1 LDLQAFT
8 TRSTFTILSRSR
20 NPKARSIVRLNA
32 RPKNGSK
39 NGVNW
44 FRAALY
50 ARAEANQGRLLFLQR
65 KQGQT
70 LGAHCASLFAIE
82 VQGTAVYFPLDQ
94 VVRPELSF
102 NDRTQ
107 LRGKCRDRCV
117 QQRMFRR
124 AEGRAAIEQA

>member
-1 LDLQAFT
+1 MHDFTRRRAAPCRNVSESTDLLDLSARRKIGPPSIHNALDLHDPLPLPQPQGSVHRQAE
-8 TRSTFTILSRSR
+8 RASE
-20 NPKARSIVRLNA
+20 
-32 RPKNGSK
+32 NGSK

-82 VQGTAVYFPLDQ
+82 VQGTAVYRWTRLYAP
-94 VVRPELSF
+94 
-102 NDRTQ
+102 N
-107 LRGKCRDRCV
+107 
-117 QQRMFRR
+117 
-124 AEGRAAIEQA
+124 